1 MDPLICGKG
10 LNCLLMFVIHSFVYS
25 LTTDDGRQPVASAAK
40 RKSMMELNDPRP
52 GQLVTTLAGRVII
65 VVLLYKVFIVNTRVM
80 SQRISFF

>member
-1 MDPLICGKG
+1 
-10 LNCLLMFVIHSFVYS
+10 MFVIHSFVYS

-65 VVLLYKVFIVNTRVM
+65 VLLCKVFIVNTRVM